1 MPSGGNRKRNRRRT
15 GTDRALWGGLFK
27 KEDEAHWDFTKG
39 TLYQPDGEEDD
50 TPRFSPSTMLSL
62 LWQKFNVWTTTA
74 ILLFLSFTVTLGV
87 LILNMW
93 IPQDMSDIAGYTD
106 KGSSRDLTAL
116 IRNAN
121 GKEVT
126 FTEAELNRYL
136 RTTCRLRQTGIFSI
150 VAKCQGVA
158 VRIHDGYAEV
168 VIDRIIGSNLHQT
181 TSANL
186 SFSITTEHGRP
197 VLNVDFCGG
206 SPLLGNM
213 PRGGTIGKVNVP
225 QHHIRMLKP
234 ALETLLACYPEISS
248 LVEQHG
254 YCPHFNKGNN
264 GTDST
269 IRLVPYTFST
279 AN

>member
-1 MPSGGNRKRNRRRT
+1 MPSGDNRKRNRRRA
-15 GTDRALWGGLFK
+15 GTDRSLWGVLFK
-27 KEDEAHWDFTKG
+27 KEGEVQGDFTKG
-39 TLYQPDGEEDD
+39 TLYQPEGEEDD
-50 TPRFSPSTMLSL
+50 APRFSPVTILSL

-74 ILLFLSFTVTLGV
+74 VLLFLSFTFTLGI
-87 LILNMW
+87 LILDMW
-93 IPQDMSDIAGYTD
+93 IPQDLSDIAGYSD
-106 KGSSRDLTAL
+106 KGTSRDLATL
-116 IRNAN
+116 IRNAQ

-136 RTTCRLRQTGIFSI
+136 RATCRLRQTGIFSI

-158 VRIHDGYAEV
+158 IRIHDGYAEV

-186 SFSITTEHGRP
+186 SFSQVTEHGRP

-213 PRGGTIGKVNVP
+213 PRGGTIGKVNLP

-234 ALETLLACYPEISS
+234 ALETLLACYPDIVS
-248 LVEQHG
+248 LMERHG
-254 YCPHFNKGNN
+254 YYPQFSKGRN
-264 GTDST
+264 GEEST
-269 IRLVPYTFST
+269 VRLIPYSLSQK
-279 AN
+279 N